1 MGAEFEMLERIVM
14 GRQRPLSPHL
24 QVYRPQMTSVMSIMH
39 RAAGIVLTTGT
50 LVMTA
55 WLVSLAMGAESYGMV
70 AAFLAHP
77 LGQFVLFGYSVA
89 LIYHA
94 LNGIRHLGWDIGI
107 GLTIPE
113 VYRNGQLVLILTA
126 VLTAALW
133 AAVWM

>member
-1 MGAEFEMLERIVM
+1 M

-133 AAVWM
+133 TAVWM

>member
-1 MGAEFEMLERIVM
+1 M

-55 WLVSLAMGAESYGMV
+55 WLVSLAIGAESYGIV

-94 LNGIRHLGWDIGI
+94 MNGIRHLGWDIGI

>member
-1 MGAEFEMLERIVM
+1 MS
-14 GRQRPLSPHL
+14 RQRPLSPHL
-24 QVYRPQMTSVMSIMH
+24 QVYRPQLTSVMSIMH

-55 WLVSLAMGAESYGMV
+55 WLVSLAMGAERYGIV
-70 AAFLAHP
+70 AAALAHP

-113 VYRNGQLVLILTA
+113 VYRNGQIVL
-126 VLTAALW
+126 VLTAILTVVLW
-133 AAVWM
+133 TVVWM

>member
-1 MGAEFEMLERIVM
+1 MLERIVM

>member
-1 MGAEFEMLERIVM
+1 M

-89 LIYHA
+89 LIYHG

-133 AAVWM
+133 VAVWM

>member
-1 MGAEFEMLERIVM
+1 M

-77 LGQFVLFGYSVA
+77 LGQFVLFGYSAA

-94 LNGIRHLGWDIGI
+94 LNGIRHLVWDLGY

-113 VYRNGQLVLILTA
+113 VYRNGHIVLFLTMTM
-126 VLTAALW
+126 TAGLW

>member
-1 MGAEFEMLERIVM
+1 M

-55 WLVSLAMGAESYGMV
+55 WLVSLAMGAESYGIV

-113 VYRNGQLVLILTA
+113 VYRNGQLVLIPTG

>member
-1 MGAEFEMLERIVM
+1 M

-55 WLVSLAMGAESYGMV
+55 WLVSLAMGAERYGIV
-70 AAFLAHP
+70 AAALAHP
-77 LGQFVLFGYSVA
+77 LGQFVLFGYSVV

-113 VYRNGQLVLILTA
+113 VYRNGQLVLVLTA
-126 VLTAALW
+126 VLTVGLW
-133 AAVWM
+133 TVVWM

>member
-1 MGAEFEMLERIVM
+1 M

-70 AAFLAHP
+70 AACLAHP

-126 VLTAALW
+126 VLTTALW

>member
-1 MGAEFEMLERIVM
+1 M

-94 LNGIRHLGWDIGI
+94 VNGIRHLGWDIGI